1 MRYWLEMRTALT
13 VAQLGTVSAAAKE
26 IGVHR
31 ATVNRHIETLETA
44 FQTKM
49 FLKHARG
56 YSLTDSGEE
65 IIRVAA
71 RADEMFT
78 DIQARQRG
86 SAKLV
91 SGTLIVT
98 AISGVAATVMGAIR
112 SFQDAHP
119 ELSVEFLAES
129 RLLRLEAGEAH
140 VAFRGGP
147 EPDEHDYVVQPYPSI
162 RFGLYASTDY
172 IKRFGFPDV
181 TALAGHRFVAPFP
194 EGCYPPYQTWITDH
208 VPEGSIV
215 FRSGSRHVR
224 DIAICH
230 GIGIGFIDELH
241 APFMEDLVEVLPP
254 DETMAIDL
262 WVVTHVDI
270 HRTAKVQAF
279 LEHLRR

>member
-31 ATVNRHIETLETA
+31 ATINRHIETLEAA
-44 FQTKM
+44 FQTKL

-56 YSLTDSGEE
+56 YSLTDSGQE
-65 IIRVAA
+65 IIQVAA
-71 RADEMFT
+71 RADEMFA

-91 SGTLIVT
+91 SGTLVVT
-98 AISGVAATVMGAIR
+98 AVAGVAATVMAAIN
-112 SFQDAHP
+112 SFREAHP
-119 ELSVEFLAES
+119 EVKIEFIAES

-140 VAFRGGP
+140 IAFRGGP
-147 EPDEHDYVVQPYPSI
+147 KPKEQDYVVQSYHAI
-162 RFGLYASTDY
+162 NFGLYASNSYVD
-172 IKRFGFPDV
+172 RFGMPDV
-181 TALAGHRFVAPFP
+181 SALDGHRFVAPFP
-194 EGCYPPYQTWITDH
+194 EAGYPPYQIWIAEN
-208 VPEGSIV
+208 VPEDCIV

-230 GIGIGFIDELH
+230 GVGIGFIDDHH
-241 APFMEDLVEVLPP
+241 ASFLDNIVEILPP
-254 DETMAIDL
+254 DPRFKIDL

-279 LEHLRR
+279 LEYLRR